1 MSPDQNYLL
10 VTFTIYLLLM
20 LGIGFFAWTK
30 TNDLSDYILGGRKLG
45 YWTTAL
51 SAGAS
56 DMSAW
61 LLLGL
66 PGYAYVAGYEAIWI
80 AVGLMIGTTLNWF
93 LVAPG
98 LRQQSE
104 AMGNALTIPE
114 FLENRFQDK
123 SHTIRTISAW
133 DILFFFIFYT
143 SSGLVAGGKLFESVF
158 NLPYNWE
165 VITGTVAILIY
176 TTLGGF
182 LAVSWTDLFQGLLM
196 SLALVITVLY
206 ALNTSGGWL
215 ATHVAMASQNSAL
228 TDLFLTLDN
237 QSLSNLGIISL
248 LGWGLGYFGQ
258 PHILARFMAIRS
270 HTMIPSAR
278 NIALVWTFVCLIC
291 ALLIGF
297 SGIALVEINLV
308 ESDSEK
314 VFIEIVQLLFHPV
327 PAGIC
332 LAAILAAIMST
343 ADSQL
348 LVASTAFTEDLYQTL
363 FNRDAS
369 QASLLTIGR
378 FMVVCI
384 AMAACVM
391 ALHQKETVLSLV
403 AYAWAA
409 FGAAFGPVILLSLF
423 WEKLTL
429 KAAVS
434 GIVTGAVTVIIWHQL
449 DAGIFGLYEIVPAFL
464 ISSATCVTVSYLK

>member
-1 MSPDQNYLL
+1 
-10 VTFTIYLLLM
+10 
-20 LGIGFFAWTK
+20 
-30 TNDLSDYILGGRKLG
+30 
-45 YWTTAL
+45 
-51 SAGAS
+51 
-56 DMSAW
+56 
-61 LLLGL
+61 
-66 PGYAYVAGYEAIWI
+66 
-80 AVGLMIGTTLNWF
+80 
-93 LVAPG
+93 
-98 LRQQSE
+98 
-104 AMGNALTIPE
+104 
-114 FLENRFQDK
+114 
-123 SHTIRTISAW
+123 
-133 DILFFFIFYT
+133 
-143 SSGLVAGGKLFESVF
+143 
-158 NLPYNWE
+158 
-165 VITGTVAILIY
+165 
-176 TTLGGF
+176 
-182 LAVSWTDLFQGLLM
+182 
-196 SLALVITVLY
+196 
-206 ALNTSGGWL
+206 
-215 ATHVAMASQNSAL
+215 
-228 TDLFLTLDN
+228 
-237 QSLSNLGIISL
+237 
-248 LGWGLGYFGQ
+248 
-258 PHILARFMAIRS
+258 MAIRS

-308 ESDSEK
+308 ESDGEK

-391 ALHQKETVLSLV
+391 ALHQTETVLGLV